1 MPAPGPLMPVR
12 EQLGALLLELKRPR
26 DALVAYQAG
35 LQIYPAR
42 FRGLYGAG
50 LAAEQSGNAELARDY
65 FGKLVKQTMKADGS
79 RTELSHAR
87 AYLGEKPALR

>member
-1 MPAPGPLMPVR
+1 VR

-26 DALVAYQAG
+26 DALIAYQAA

-50 LAAEQSGNAELARDY
+50 LAAERIGNAELARDY
-65 FGKLVKQTMKADGS
+65 FGKLAAQSTAADAS
-79 RTELSHAR
+79 RTELAHAR
-87 AYLGEKPALR
+87 AYLGEIPSSH